1 MKPSRFG
8 SILPICFLLAVAS
21 CAGPRPKPVA
31 AAAPSPAGN
40 VSYGTILVVRQA
52 EAAPGVLA
60 ALGQAAA
67 ADDPAVEFIV
77 REDDGQ
83 VISVVQPGGSAF
95 TPGER
100 VMILHGAATRL
111 AAATEE

>member
-1 MKPSRFG
+1 MKLVPRG
-8 SILPICFLLAVAS
+8 SVLPICFLLTVIG
-21 CAGPRPKPVA
+21 CAGPRPKPVVA
-31 AAAPSPAGN
+31 VTPAN
-40 VSYGTILVVRQA
+40 VSYGTILVARQA

-60 ALGQAAA
+60 ALGQAAG

-83 VISVVQPGGSAF
+83 VVSVVQPGGSRL

-100 VMILHGAATRL
+100 VMIVHGAATRL
-111 AAATEE
+111 AAATQE

>member
-1 MKPSRFG
+1 MR
-8 SILPICFLLAVAS
+8 IVPICAFLLVLAG
-21 CAGPRPKPVA
+21 CAAPRPKPVA
-31 AAAPSPAGN
+31 VATPGN
-40 VSYGTILVVRQA
+40 VSYGTILVVRRA

-60 ALGQAAA
+60 AIGEVPG
-67 ADDPAVEFIV
+67 ADDPAIEFIV

-83 VISVVQPGGSAF
+83 VVSVVEPGGSRL

-100 VMILHGAATRL
+100 VMIVHGAVTRL

>member
-1 MKPSRFG
+1 MRPFPRG
-8 SILPICFLLAVAS
+8 SVLPICFLLAVAA
-21 CAGPRPKPVA
+21 CAGPRPRPVA
-31 AAAPSPAGN
+31 VSPPAN
-40 VSYGTILVVRQA
+40 VSYGTILVARQA

-60 ALGQAAA
+60 ALGEAGA

-83 VISVVQPGGSAF
+83 VVSVVQPGGSRLA
-95 TPGER
+95 PGER
-100 VMILHGAATRL
+100 VMIVHGAETRI